1 MKRRSIFVVAT
12 LALHGARAAA
22 AEPPPDA
29 EFLEFLGSM
38 EGDDES
44 FDRYLAR
51 RELPA
56 RRERAT
62 TEARPAAAN
71 SDDPDAP

>member
-1 MKRRSIFVVAT
+1 MKRRSAIVIAT

-22 AEPPPDA
+22 AEPAPDA
-29 EFLEFLGSM
+29 DFLEFLGSQ

-44 FDRYLAR
+44 FDRYLLS

-56 RRERAT
+56 RRQPTT
-62 TEARPAAAN
+62 TEARPTAAKA
-71 SDDPDAP
+71 DDPDAP